1 MAFGLLLT
9 CRISLGMRMRWQT
22 VEKSAPVYITNYSEL
37 ERRCADI
44 IRCGFGVIG
53 FQLGGVASAAAEES
67 VDEARPAS
75 DTRLVRKPGTGGV
88 RKWLG
93 GTRTSH

>member
-1 MAFGLLLT
+1 
-9 CRISLGMRMRWQT
+9 MRWQI
-22 VEKSAPVYITNYSEL
+22 VEKSAPVYVKNYSEL

-53 FQLGGVASAAAEES
+53 FQLGVVASAAAEES

-75 DTRLVRKPGTGGV
+75 ETRLVRQPGTGGV
-88 RKWLG
+88 RKRLVG
-93 GTRTSH
+93 SENITLAPIEYLNGYAIT